1 MICNVRIFIE
11 STYKGPS
18 KRRGVVM
25 WLVEAQGSKGPVTR
39 EGELV
44 LEEATETKA
53 CLQAIAAA
61 AGILNKPCNVKVYTQ
76 CMPVLNAMQSGR
88 YINWMQDGYTTQ
100 KGQPLKCADDWKRML
115 ETLNNNANF
124 EFLSGK
130 HEYQTYMQDRIRKVM
145 EACNEEQKKQ
155 DYTDG

>member
-1 MICNVRIFIE
+1 MICDVRIFIE

-44 LEEATETKA
+44 LEEATETGA

-61 AGILNKPCNVKVYTQ
+61 AGILNRSCNVKVYTK
-76 CMPVLNAMQSGR
+76 CMPILNAMQSAK
-88 YINWMQDGYTTQ
+88 YTSWMQKGYITQ
-100 KGQPLKCADDWKRML
+100 KGQPLKYADDWMKMV

-124 EFLSGK
+124 EFLSEK
-130 HEYQTYMQDRIRKVM
+130 HEYQTYMQDHIRKVM
-145 EACNEEQKKQ
+145 EACNEQQKQQ